1 MPKYKINVYDRIVDG
16 RSRADD
22 VRAKSVRST
31 RIGKSVCCVRGR
43 ERERESQGR
52 EILYVSG
59 SIVDFEGI
67 DGGLYRI
74 ARNNTRI
81 ASSEYKQRYRYESS
95 G

>member
-1 MPKYKINVYDRIVDG
+1 MYSDQLVDG
-16 RSRADD
+16 RSRAIE

-43 ERERESQGR
+43 ERERESKGR

-67 DGGLYRI
+67 DGSLYRI
-74 ARNNTRI
+74 ARYDTSI
-81 ASSEYKQRYRYESS
+81 ASSDKQRIRYESS
-95 G
+95 D